1 MRRFLGPF
9 LLLSA
14 LLTGCSTFG
23 PQRPDFNKLASAKVE
38 NPFFSVPPQNLED
51 YQKGTWILLA
61 ESKTKNW
68 FYDPYSIVEDA
79 DGVVSFS
86 TFVTERAYQDQLQ
99 PFNASSIG
107 PYLQKIDCFGNHQ
120 WSEIFYAEQMPKQE
134 SYVNPLK
141 PNQEWGWI
149 KIKPK
154 TSMAYIR
161 ARVCGRKFIDDQ
173 NVNYFLFQQWRM
185 PYVKERVAPSKA
197 PLAKN
202 PADIDFGEPWVAQF
216 RVQTAKDESNVIEV
230 PERPG
235 PNTPIFYEVV
245 NNEVKVIDAKKD
257 IRQLKLVSYN
267 MDKDFSK
274 RGDFIFQANCQNKTY
289 SFVGNGQATKVESL
303 SDSKEDMPNVAFNRA
318 CGEHGTYMQNGSKSK

>member
-1 MRRFLGPF
+1 MRRFLGPC

-14 LLTGCSTFG
+14 LLTGCLAFG

-38 NPFFSVPPQNLED
+38 NPFFSIPPQNLED

-68 FYDPYSIVEDA
+68 FYDPYSLVEDA
-79 DGVVSFS
+79 DGVVSFNI
-86 TFVTERAYQDQLQ
+86 FVTERFYQDQLQ
-99 PFNASSIG
+99 PFNATSIG

-120 WSEIFYAEQMPKQE
+120 WSEIFYAEEMPKQE

-173 NVNYFLFQQWRM
+173 NVNYFLFQQGRM
-185 PYVKERVAPSKA
+185 PYIKEQAEASKTLVTKA
-197 PLAKN
+197 H
-202 PADIDFGEPWVAQF
+202 
-216 RVQTAKDESNVIEV
+216 TAKDESSVVEV
-230 PERPG
+230 PEKSG

-245 NNEVKVIDAKKD
+245 NNEVKVIDAKKA

-274 RGDFIFQANCQNKTY
+274 RSDFIFQANCQSKTY
-289 SFVGNGQATKVESL
+289 SFIGTSQMTKVESL

-318 CGEHGTYMQNGSKSK
+318 CGDHGAYMQNGSKK